1 LVFVPKRSSFP
12 QLLPFLLYSAWF
24 AHPCYP
30 KLPCSLAVSVL
41 LSPLFSPILQHPS
54 PAMSSMFLFSLALDS
69 SRCLWIFTF
78 SYSNTNSPPQRVVM
92 SAVSL
97 LYLSHTVIKLACCCV
112 YVCICVCVCV
122 YIYIHIHIHICIV
135 YLCIFNGI
143 GVKNFGTIIKTSLVL
158 SD

>member
-1 LVFVPKRSSFP
+1 
-12 QLLPFLLYSAWF
+12 
-24 AHPCYP
+24 
-30 KLPCSLAVSVL
+30 
-41 LSPLFSPILQHPS
+41 
-54 PAMSSMFLFSLALDS
+54 
-69 SRCLWIFTF
+69 
-78 SYSNTNSPPQRVVM
+78 M